1 MNKLAFILGLGILLA
16 SCSKEDILNPYPC
29 IDGDCNAYFYI
40 DEQVQPNAY
49 QDNNGYW
56 HIEFR
61 GPKYFT
67 IRGELDELNNH
78 YVINGVPLIEVGY
91 DSDYWVAFD
100 TIKFTVPTYSFLG
113 WFTGGGFN
121 NPVPVGNL
129 EYTLTDLAQVQ
140 PPLNIAG
147 YQIQK
152 NFCWECPYAP
162 TLLGT
167 YSKYNY
173 NPRQQFYLDNEMV
186 GDTLKI
192 FTKTIFNN
200 DIGERIEIE
209 KMFNIIID

>member
-1 MNKLAFILGLGILLA
+1 MSRLLLILGIGFLLA
-16 SCSKEDILNPYPC
+16 ACSKEEIAPYPC
-29 IDGDCNAYFYI
+29 LDGDCDALFFI

-49 QDNNGYW
+49 QDGNGYW
-56 HIEFR
+56 HIEFY

-67 IRGELDELNNH
+67 IRGELDQLVDH
-78 YVINGVPLIEVGY
+78 YVINDVPLIEVGY
-91 DSDYWVAFD
+91 DSDYWVAFNNI
-100 TIKFTVPTYSFLG
+100 TFTVPTYSFLG

-121 NPVPVGNL
+121 NPVPIDDL
-129 EYTLTDLAQVQ
+129 EYTLTDIAQIQ

-173 NPRQQFYLDNEMV
+173 TPRQQFYLDNEMV
-186 GDTLKI
+186 GDTLKV
-192 FTKTIFNN
+192 FTKTIFNS
-200 DIGERIEIE
+200 DVGESVKIE
-209 KMFNIIID
+209 KMFNIIVN

>member
-1 MNKLAFILGLGILLA
+1 MNRFLLILGLSFLLA
-16 SCSKEDILNPYPC
+16 SCSKEELPSYPC
-29 IDGDCNAYFYI
+29 VNGDCEALFFI

-67 IRGELDELNNH
+67 IRGELSELNDE

-100 TIKFTVPTYSFLG
+100 SISFTVPTYSFLG
-113 WFTGGGFN
+113 WFTGGGYN
-121 NPVPVGNL
+121 NPFPVGNM
-129 EYTLTDLAQVQ
+129 EYTLTDLAQIQ

-162 TLLGT
+162 TLLGSK
-167 YSKYNY
+167 SKYNY

-200 DIGERIEIE
+200 DIGERIIKESE
-209 KMFNIIID
+209 FKIIVE